1 MTTYME
7 QLKSDILK
15 VTKEHLEENLDDF
28 HDWLLDN
35 GEKVVWIYDPELTKD
50 DSTYYNDNALSKKQ
64 VFSDF
69 STVSNVLDGLLDDNL
84 VKEDTIVNNLTA
96 ANWDFFDA
104 LTRKGLVDTDFEEV
118 KDDLK
123 NIFS

>member
-1 MTTYME
+1 M
-7 QLKSDILK
+7 
-15 VTKEHLEENLDDF
+15 TKE
-28 HDWLLDN
+28 
-35 GEKVVWIYDPELTKD
+35 

-104 LTRKGLVDTDFEEV
+104 LARKGLVDTDFEEV